1 MSSLRPQRIAPEE
14 SQASGGHGR
23 GPNTTRVEAIHFP
36 VFDGVQGRSSL
47 LALQR
52 MAGNTAVGALLG
64 RSPRTRGANDP
75 SFTAARGLV
84 DQRCGEHHPYCGT
97 GHADG
102 VGAGVRALPGAT
114 TPIAQ
119 RANGKPKP
127 PPKPTF
133 TLSGRTF
140 IVDGTTIKAKSRD
153 GGWKFTPSAASAAT
167 GPAAGTPGAA
177 DSTST
182 SPGGTTAPAPAPPV
196 EFAAERT
203 MPDSDY
209 LSAAGVSSSLS
220 ERTQVTVAAGKVTV
234 EAPVAL
240 FPTSGAPQLT
250 ITLGSNG
257 APSTQPL
264 AVGTQ
269 SADALE
275 VSMTGLTPTDGDT
288 LRIFTNNRKELYV
301 FSTLKPATGPA
312 VQGFFDIGKRAV
324 YKGTVG
330 VAGEGRTKAGFD
342 STFGKLAAA
351 GKLSAAIRAQKEI
364 FSATAEIEGGFDT
377 TQTYDT
383 GVFTFGFGQWTAN
396 ASLPQM
402 LKVMPDDVFNQHLG
416 QYGLGRDTPALGT
429 EQQMR
434 KFVTPKEWGAA
445 NKKGKFALRNT
456 SEGSITLNGKELISA
471 NAYALAQTW
480 SAKYDALATELAAVK
495 ADLAGT
501 DAAKA
506 KLAGKTID
514 TRWAQ
519 LAGLPGIPKIAPPRT
534 SAGQKADT
542 LIAQV
547 TVAKAEADKVV
558 AGAELVEAI
567 RTNEWVLRFQVAG
580 QDPAVQVAQLEH
592 AHATLEELN
601 KRTAGT
607 GAHWGT
613 LLPTDRGQSVLISTH
628 LNNPSSVRAGLQA
641 TVPAFRKQKVDEA
654 DKFAKEVATKVEA
667 VAKGKDADKIAEA
680 TKVKEAADE
689 SKTAWEKFPWP
700 KGDGRWATYYTTA
713 AADQFEEIAEPK
725 MLRRTT
731 DPARRADIMNRH
743 FSP

>member
-1 MSSLRPQRIAPEE
+1 
-14 SQASGGHGR
+14 
-23 GPNTTRVEAIHFP
+23 
-36 VFDGVQGRSSL
+36 
-47 LALQR
+47 
-52 MAGNTAVGALLG
+52 
-64 RSPRTRGANDP
+64 
-75 SFTAARGLV
+75 
-84 DQRCGEHHPYCGT
+84 
-97 GHADG
+97 
-102 VGAGVRALPGAT
+102 
-114 TPIAQ
+114 
-119 RANGKPKP
+119 
-127 PPKPTF
+127 
-133 TLSGRTF
+133 
-140 IVDGTTIKAKSRD
+140 
-153 GGWKFTPSAASAAT
+153 
-167 GPAAGTPGAA
+167 
-177 DSTST
+177 
-182 SPGGTTAPAPAPPV
+182 
-196 EFAAERT
+196 

-220 ERTQVTVAAGKVTV
+220 ERTKVTVAAGKATV
-234 EAPVAL
+234 DAPVAL
-240 FPTSGAPQLT
+240 FPASGAPQLT
-250 ITLGSNG
+250 ITLDSNEV
-257 APSTQPL
+257 PSTQPL
-264 AVGTQ
+264 AVDTQ
-269 SADALE
+269 SVDALK

-402 LKVMPDDVFNQHLG
+402 LKVVPDDVFHQHLG

-434 KFVTPKEWGAA
+434 KFITPKEWGAA
-445 NKKGKFALRNT
+445 NKNLALRNT

-471 NAYALAQTW
+471 NSYALARTW
-480 SAKYDALATELAAVK
+480 SVKYDTLATELAAVK

-519 LAGLPGIPKIAPPRT
+519 LAGLPGIPKTAPPRI

-547 TVAKAEADKVV
+547 TVAQAEADKVV
-558 AGAELVEAI
+558 AGAESVEAI

-580 QDPAVQVAQLEH
+580 QDPAVQVAELKH

-607 GAHWGT
+607 GAPWGT

-641 TVPAFRKQKVDEA
+641 AVPAFRKQKVDEA
-654 DKFAKEVATKVEA
+654 DKSAQEAATKVEA

-680 TKVKEAADE
+680 TKVKDAADNA
-689 SKTAWEKFPWP
+689 KTAWEKFPWP

-713 AADQFEEIAEPK
+713 AADQFEGIAEPK

-731 DPARRADIMNRH
+731 DPARRASIMNKH
-743 FSP
+743 FPP